1 MLMLDTLI
9 EALIFSEWY
18 HCSQRIVSASA
29 ENNQPEGDMPCEY
42 RRNCL
47 YGERNPYVCGGI
59 LLDEFTTESPIDFFK
74 CFCGCTDSSWV
85 SEDAEKLF
93 FTMIRSCLVTS
104 AN

>member
-47 YGERNPYVCGGI
+47 YGERNPYVCGGNTAFCWMSSQLKAPLI
-59 LLDEFTTESPIDFFK
+59 SSNAFADALIAHGSPK
-74 CFCGCTDSSWV
+74 M
-85 SEDAEKLF
+85 L
-93 FTMIRSCLVTS
+93 RSCFSL
-104 AN
+104 